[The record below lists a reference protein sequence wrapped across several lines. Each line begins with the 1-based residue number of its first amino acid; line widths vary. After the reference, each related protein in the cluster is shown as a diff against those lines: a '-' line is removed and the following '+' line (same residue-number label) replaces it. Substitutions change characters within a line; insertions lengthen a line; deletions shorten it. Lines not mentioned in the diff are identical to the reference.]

1 MTVLKRHT
9 LDSTPY
15 KSKPLLQ
22 SSIDNFGW
30 IPNQSAYMSESPSL
44 LAAYQSAHDLFIDSS
59 LTEEQKALVWM
70 TTGVENSCE
79 YTVQAH
85 AFIALSNGVD
95 AAVVDAIAHDPSRL
109 SPQLSALRSFTL
121 EVIHARGHLGQ
132 AAIDAVLRAGFSQQN
147 MLDVVLGVSQ
157 KNMST
162 IVNAIA
168 GTEIDTAFQWAGF
181 KGFKQ
186 ASGG

>member
-9 LDSTPY
+9 LDSTPH

-109 SPQLSALRSFTL
+109 SR
-121 EVIHARGHLGQ
+121 
-132 AAIDAVLRAGFSQQN
+132 N
-147 MLDVVLGVSQ
+147 
-157 KNMST
+157 
-162 IVNAIA
+162 
-168 GTEIDTAFQWAGF
+168 
-181 KGFKQ
+181 
-186 ASGG
+186 

>member
-1 MTVLKRHT
+1 M
-9 LDSTPY
+9 
-15 KSKPLLQ
+15 
-22 SSIDNFGW
+22 
-30 IPNQSAYMSESPSL
+30 
-44 LAAYQSAHDLFIDSS
+44 
-59 LTEEQKALVWM
+59 
-70 TTGVENSCE
+70 
-79 YTVQAH
+79 
-85 AFIALSNGVD
+85 
-95 AAVVDAIAHDPSRL
+95 
-109 SPQLSALRSFTL
+109 
-121 EVIHARGHLGQ
+121 IHARGHLGQ